1 MNNSAPIT
9 YKKKLGGRTIL
20 KLLRSIFFPIG
31 AFVLTLLA
39 VNVYGD
45 GFGKNII
52 GLFVSI
58 MWGVSIILAFIFPS
72 QRDTIIKE
80 VLVVILIYTVGLMG
94 LREVILAVSGVTTQ
108 TLMASFGQQ
117 IPQSSGNAA
126 LGWLQTSLWIFS
138 ILVPIGFL
146 GYQVKRLLNFRRMTR
161 KTQFMEQKRN
171 LIDKRQGF

>member
-1 MNNSAPIT
+1 MNNSNPIT
-9 YKKKLGGRTIL
+9 YKQKLGGRTIL
-20 KLLRSIFFPIG
+20 RLLKSVFAPI
-31 AFVLTLLA
+31 AVFVLTIIA

-58 MWGVSIILAFIFPS
+58 MWGFAIVLAIIFPS

-80 VLVVILIYTVGLMG
+80 VLVCVLIYTGGLLG

-117 IPQSSGNAA
+117 LP
-126 LGWLQTSLWIFS
+126 
-138 ILVPIGFL
+138 
-146 GYQVKRLLNFRRMTR
+146 
-161 KTQFMEQKRN
+161 
-171 LIDKRQGF
+171 